1 MKTHVNVNQ
10 TDEHLILRI
19 LEIKFPRTTIKTP
32 LKAVNKSIQVGGVNE
47 IFHTITQ
54 EQIKS
59 INIDSNEEQKFNKNV
74 LREKTG
80 GMVNLFFLSYQGEV
94 IPEENEM
101 CVMAD
106 LQYVHS
112 DMAIIPLCPKLLRN
126 YQGEP
131 LKKSFLDYIQNYF
144 KILETL
150 NDKTIGGLI
159 PIRMPRQFIPP
170 LIEFYHSNDITSFVI
185 DSDGTSIYSNLSWLK
200 SLQRNLFD
208 LGILEDGFLYNI
220 NSGEGKFMKNADV
233 ILARDFI
240 TLPFGIDILGSNHKP
255 PPLGAEG
262 WNKIKASRYKGPRVF
277 DPLTYGY
284 VRIPDPNVKRADVKT
299 ANISRQYGE
308 SVKIQKVINEENTAA
323 KYIYKKQQVK
333 KHDIVSLVERVKNDI
348 WEDSKQKSL
357 FDAF

>member
-1 MKTHVNVNQ
+1 MKTHVKINQ

-19 LEIKFPRTTIKTP
+19 LEIKFPGTTIKTP
-32 LKAVNKSIQVGGVNE
+32 LKAVNKSIQIGGLNE
-47 IFHTITQ
+47 IFHTINQ

-59 INIDSNEEQKFNKNV
+59 INIDSNEEQKFNKMV
-74 LREKTG
+74 LREKSG
-80 GMVNLFFLSYQGEV
+80 GIVNLFFLSYQGEV

-101 CVMAD
+101 SVMVD

-131 LKKSFLDYIQNYF
+131 LKKNFLEYVQKYF

-150 NDKTIGGLI
+150 NDKTIVGLI

-185 DSDGTSIYSNLSWLK
+185 DSDGTSIYTNLSWLK

-208 LGILEDGFLYNI
+208 LGIQEEGFLYNI
-220 NSGEGKFMKNADV
+220 NSGEGKFMKNVDV

-240 TLPFGIDILGSNHKP
+240 TLPFGIDILGSNHKAP
-255 PPLGAEG
+255 PIGTEG
-262 WNKIKASRYKGPRVF
+262 WNRIKASRYKGPRVF
-277 DPLTYGY
+277 DPSTYGY
-284 VRIPDPNVKRADVKT
+284 ARIPDPNVKSADVKK
-299 ANISRQYGE
+299 ANITLQYREGI
-308 SVKIQKVINEENTAA
+308 KIQKVINEENTAA
-323 KYIYKKQQVK
+323 KYIHKKQQVK
-333 KHDIVSLVERVKNDI
+333 NHDIVSLVEKVKKDI
-348 WEDSKQKSL
+348 WGNNKQKSL